1 MAKAVKPILTVV
13 AAVVGFMVAGPL
25 GAVIGAGIG
34 YASADLVQQIINPG
48 FDVPDTNE
56 AAANQNQGVLV
67 NKAGTNN
74 NIPVVYGRRRMG
86 GSRVFVSTEG
96 ENNKYLHIVLAISE
110 GEIDAFEEIYMDDRL
125 AWQGTSS
132 HGSRFS
138 ANQGKFQGLM
148 DFETFHGTDNQTAS
162 NLTIGV
168 GGWSNQHRL
177 RGLAYISFRLKW
189 LKIESAEDRDES
201 PWSSIPNIT
210 VVMRGKK
217 VADAGTFPSDSITR
231 ATAYNNETVGY
242 NVNPINCL
250 LDYLRNPIYGKGL
263 SNDKINFK
271 SFRDEAF
278 RWQKLQDGVTDA
290 TDDQFHECNA
300 VVFTDRTIFQNT
312 KTFLFNCRAAL
323 PYQDGRFSV
332 RVEDN
337 RQDTSTYG
345 TTSTSVMTVGED
357 AIIGTVNL
365 EGDNVKGKVN
375 KVIVTYMG
383 GRQGDLLTNE
393 AVEYTYPEPD
403 SALSEQY
410 LEEDNNRVNELRL
423 TFEHITQDSVARKY
437 AEVALKKSRFRSKTV
452 SFTGDASL
460 HQMQVND
467 IFTLVHSGLGINGKF
482 RVKSIQFNADYTF
495 SILAE
500 EHNDLIYGGNVTP
513 YRRKTPIVAYTGS
526 TVPIYI
532 DTITGNVVH
541 IGNKSDAPLP
551 AGGYTA
557 PSTVPAEIN
566 TNPGVK
572 YTSAE
577 LEAGLAAGNVQAIV
591 NGEIIYSEPDVLPTP
606 VITSAIVENDQYGA
620 KKVKIFFE
628 TTEEPVVA
636 RVGALTFNS
645 REQRYFSTPILNGS
659 TAMRDGF
666 VLWEGV
672 NPDRARFGAFNAK
685 VRFYGSSNDLV
696 STSEAVTVDFAGI
709 APNNIIFEEL

>member
-1 MAKAVKPILTVV
+1 M
-13 AAVVGFMVAGPL
+13 VGGL
-25 GAVIGAGIG
+25 IGAGIG
-34 YASADLVQQIINPG
+34 YASADLVNAIINPG
-48 FDVPDTNE
+48 FDVPGAND
-56 AAANQNQGVLV
+56 AAASQNEGVLV
-67 NKAGTNN
+67 NKNGTNN
-74 NIPVVYGRRRMG
+74 SIPVVYGRRRIG

-96 ENNKYLHIVLAISE
+96 ENNKYLHIVLAVSE
-110 GEIDAFEEIYMDDRL
+110 GEIDAFEEIYIDDVL

-132 HGSRFS
+132 HATRYE

-148 DFETFHGTDNQTAS
+148 TFETFHGTDNQTAS

-177 RGLAYISFRLKW
+177 RGLAYISFRLTW
-189 LKIESAEDRDES
+189 VKIESAEDQDKS
-201 PWSSIPNIT
+201 PWSNIPNIT
-210 VVMRGKK
+210 VVVRGKK
-217 VADAGTFPSDSITR
+217 VADSTAFADSITR
-231 ATAYNNETVGY
+231 ATAYASETETY
-242 NVNPINCL
+242 SVNPISCL
-250 LDYLRNPIYGKGL
+250 LDYLRNPVYGKGL

-271 SFRDEAF
+271 SFRDEAI
-278 RWQKLQDGVTDA
+278 RWGKLQDGTTTA
-290 TDDQFHECNA
+290 TGDQFHECNA
-300 VVFTDRTIFQNT
+300 VVFTDRTLFQNV

-345 TTSTSVMTVGED
+345 TASTPVMTVGED
-357 AIIGTVNL
+357 QIIGAVNL

-375 KVIVTYMG
+375 RVIITYLG
-383 GRQGDLLTNE
+383 GRQGDVLTNE
-393 AVEYTYPEPD
+393 SVEYTYPPAD
-403 SALSEQY
+403 SALAEQY
-410 LEEDNNRVNELRL
+410 LAEDNDRLNELRL
-423 TFEHITQDSVARKY
+423 TFEHITQDSVAQKY
-437 AEVALKKSRFRSKTV
+437 AEVALKKSRFRSKIL
-452 SFTGDASL
+452 SFQGDASL
-460 HQMQVND
+460 HQLQVND
-467 IFTLVHSGLGINGKF
+467 IFTMVHSGLGINGKF

-495 SILAE
+495 SIIAE

-513 YRRKTPIVAYTGS
+513 YKRKTPVIGYSGS
-526 TVPIYI
+526 SVPVYI
-532 DTITGNVVH
+532 DKSTGNVVH
-541 IGNKSDAPLP
+541 VGNKSDAPLP
-551 AGGYTA
+551 DDWTA
-557 PSTVPAEIN
+557 PSTVPAEYN
-566 TNPGVK
+566 TVPVK

-577 LEAGLAAGNVQAIV
+577 LEAAMQAGTLIAIN
-591 NGEIIYSEPDVLPTP
+591 NGELILAEPDVLPTP
-606 VITSAIVENDQYGA
+606 VITSATVENDQYGA
-620 KKVKIFFE
+620 KRVKIFFE
-628 TTEEPVVA
+628 TTEEPIVA